1 MRKNLLFF
9 IIILFIALGAAGYW
23 YYQKNIYSKEV
34 LKLEIL
40 GKNEVELAEEI
51 EYLVKYKNNGNFR
64 LEEPVIIFE
73 YPKNS
78 IVEGEKFLR
87 KEIKLE
93 DIYPGEEKTVSF
105 KARIIGKEGE
115 AKVARAQISYRP
127 KDIKSTYT
135 SETTFTTLI
144 KSVPITFEFDLPSR
158 VESGKEITFRLNYFS
173 NLNYPL
179 TDLGIKVQYP
189 AEFEFLDSKPKAL
202 EKTDWNIGL
211 LNRAQGGRIEISG
224 TLSGELE
231 ESKIFHAE
239 IGIWQ
244 DGELVLLKESNSGIE
259 IGKSSLYILQEINN
273 NPKYIANPGDLLDYE
288 ITFKNI
294 GDQPVEN
301 ILLIV
306 NLDGDAFDFD
316 SVKVQSGRFEKE
328 NKRIIWDYSM
338 VPDLKNL
345 LPTEEG
351 KVEFWVKLKDDLP
364 SDLKNP
370 TIKDIVSLD
379 NLREEFSTKINSKL
393 EISQRGYFQDD
404 FFGNSGPLPPK
415 VGQTTTYTIMWQVK
429 NYYNDLKNVKIRATL
444 PDWMKLTGEIM
455 PKDAKFSFD
464 SASKEIVW
472 DLGDLAAGSGVSTLA
487 PTVAFQVAFSPNSS
501 QRGQTPD
508 IIGEAKI
515 TANDAQTDSTI
526 ERTSSALD
534 TTLPDDPSMTQGLGI
549 VQ

>member
-9 IIILFIALGAAGYW
+9 ITILFIVLGAAGYW

-51 EYLVKYKNNGNFR
+51 EYLVKYKNNGDFR
-64 LEEPVIIFE
+64 LEEPVLIFE

-93 DIYPGEEKTVSF
+93 DIYPGEERTASF
-105 KARIIGKEGE
+105 KARIFGKEGE
-115 AKVARAQISYRP
+115 TKVAKAQISYRP
-127 KDIKSTYT
+127 KNIKSTYT

-158 VESGKEITFRLNYFS
+158 IESRKEFSLRLNYTS
-173 NLNYPL
+173 YVNYYL
-179 TDLGIKVQYP
+179 SDLEIRVQYP
-189 AEFEFLDSKPKAL
+189 NGFEFLDSKPKAL
-202 EKTDWNIGL
+202 EKTNWNIDP
-211 LNRAQGGRIEISG
+211 LNNTDGRRIEISG
-224 TLSGELE
+224 VLNGETG
-231 ESKIFHAE
+231 ESKIFTAQ

-244 DGELVLLKESNSGIE
+244 DGEFVLLKDTNRGIQ

-273 NPKYIANPGDLLDYE
+273 NPKYSANPGDLLDYE

-294 GDQPVEN
+294 GDQPVDN
-301 ILLIV
+301 ILMIV
-306 NLDGDAFDFD
+306 NLEGDAFDFD
-316 SVKVQSGRFEKE
+316 SVKVQTGRFEKDG
-328 NKRIIWDYSM
+328 KRIIWDYTM
-338 VPDLKNL
+338 IPALKNL

-393 EISQRGYFQDD
+393 EISQKGYFQDD

-415 VGQTTTYTIMWQVK
+415 VDQTTTYTIMWQVK

-455 PKDAKFSFD
+455 PKDSKFSFD

-472 DLGDLAAGSGVSTLA
+472 DLGDLAAGSGVSTIA
-487 PTVAFQVAFSPNSS
+487 PTVAFQVAFSPSLS

-515 TANDAQTDSTI
+515 TANDTLTDSTI
-526 ERTSSALD
+526 ERTSSALN
-534 TTLPDDPSMTQGLGI
+534 TTLPDDPSMGQGMGV

>member
-9 IIILFIALGAAGYW
+9 IIILLITLGATGYW

-34 LKLEIL
+34 LKVEIL

-51 EYLVKYKNNGNFR
+51 EYLVKYKNNGDFR
-64 LEEPVIIFE
+64 LEEPVLIFE

-105 KARIIGKEGE
+105 KARIFGKEGE
-115 AKVARAQISYRP
+115 AKVAKAQISYRP

-158 VESGKEITFRLNYFS
+158 IESGKEITFRLNYFS
-173 NLNYPL
+173 NVNYPL
-179 TDLGIKVQYP
+179 SDLGIRVQYP

-224 TLSGELE
+224 VLNGEVE
-231 ESKIFHAE
+231 ESKIFRAE
-239 IGIWQ
+239 IGLWQ
-244 DGELVLLKESNSGIE
+244 EGEFVLLKETNRGVE
-259 IGKSSLYILQEINN
+259 IGKSFLYILQEINN

-294 GDQPVEN
+294 GDKPAEN
-301 ILLIV
+301 ILMIV
-306 NLDGDAFDFD
+306 KLEGDALDLD
-316 SVKVQSGRFEKE
+316 SVKVPSGRFEKE
-328 NKRIIWDYSM
+328 EKRIIWDYTM
-338 VPDLKNL
+338 VSDLKNL

-351 KVEFWVKLKDDLP
+351 KVEFWIKVKDDFPLE
-364 SDLKNP
+364 SKNP
-370 TIKDIVSLD
+370 VIKNTVYLD
-379 NLREEFSTKINSKL
+379 NLREEFSTKVNSKL
-393 EISQRGYFQDD
+393 EISQKGYFQDD
-404 FFGNSGPLPPK
+404 FFGNSGSLPPK
-415 VGQTTTYTIMWQVK
+415 VGQTTTYTIMWQIK
-429 NYYNDLKNVKIRATL
+429 NYYNDLKNVKVRAIL
-444 PDWMKLTGEIM
+444 PEWMRLTGEIM
-455 PKDAKFSFD
+455 PKDSKFSFD
-464 SASKEIVW
+464 SESKEILW
-472 DLGDLAAGSGVSTLA
+472 DLGDLAAGSGVSGLV
-487 PTVAFQVAFSPNSS
+487 PTVGFQVALTPDGS
-501 QRGQTPD
+501 QRGKTPD

-515 TANDAQTDSTI
+515 TADDTWTESTI
-526 ERTSSALD
+526 EKIAPAVN
-534 TTLPDDPSMTQGLGI
+534 TTLPDDPSMREGMGV